1 MPMIEGSA
9 LYYDGLS
16 NKQHAVTLRIGATL
30 EIVEDSR
37 MIAGWPYEWIRRADS
52 SDGRIR
58 LRTTNG
64 SDLARLVLTD
74 QTFARSVLEAC
85 PRLEQDDPASTT
97 STGRIIFWSLAAAT
111 SLILIGLFGIPL
123 IAERLTPLI
132 PASFERRLGE
142 MTDSQV
148 TAIFD
153 ATPCQSPDGVRAF
166 GKLIDDLQKTTGLSV
181 PITATVVRSGVPNAI
196 ALPGGKVYLFRGL
209 LDKANSADEVA
220 GVLAH
225 ELGHVKHRD
234 SVRIL
239 LQAGGTSFLLGLLL
253 GDVTGSGAAIFAART
268 LLDASHSRGAE
279 TAADDV
285 AIEAM
290 NKLGRSPQPMGE
302 LLLRITGKEDRG
314 LLNFIASH
322 PLSEARL
329 QRMAASP
336 PAVPGPP
343 LLDATE
349 WTALKQICGPAAQ
362 DRKTQAPK
370 AQGSKT

>member
-1 MPMIEGSA
+1 MIEGSA

-16 NKQHAVTLRIGATL
+16 NKQHAVTLRIGSTL
-30 EIVEDSR
+30 EIVEGGR
-37 MIAGWPYEWIRRADS
+37 MIAGWPFEWIRRADS
-52 SDGRIR
+52 SDGKIR

-74 QTFARSVLEAC
+74 QTFAKSVLEAC
-85 PRLEQDDPASTT
+85 PRLEQDDPSGTT
-97 STGRIIFWSLAAAT
+97 STGRIVFWSLAAAT
-111 SLILIGLFGIPL
+111 SLILIGLYGIPF

-132 PASFERRLGE
+132 PDSFERRLGD
-142 MTDSQV
+142 MADNQV
-148 TAIFD
+148 TTIFD

-166 GKLIDDLQKTTGLSV
+166 GKLIGKLQTATELSV
-181 PITATVVRSGVPNAI
+181 PITAKVVRSGVANAI

-209 LDKANSADEVA
+209 LDKANSADEIA

-234 SVRIL
+234 SLRIL
-239 LQAGGTSFLLGLLL
+239 IQAGGTSFLLGLLL

-268 LLDASHSRGAE
+268 LLDASHTRGAE
-279 TAADDV
+279 TAADGL

-302 LLLRITGKEDRG
+302 LLVRITGKEDRG
-314 LLNFIASH
+314 LLNFVASH

-336 PAVPGPP
+336 PAIPGPL
-343 LLDATE
+343 LLDETE
-349 WTALKQICGPAAQ
+349 WAALKQICGPAAQ
-362 DRKTQAPK
+362 DTKT
-370 AQGSKT
+370 QGSKT

>member
-1 MPMIEGSA
+1 MIEGSA

-30 EIVEDSR
+30 EIVEDGL
-37 MIAGWPYEWIRRADS
+37 MIAGWPFEWIRRADS

-64 SDLARLVLTD
+64 SDLARLVLID
-74 QTFARSVLEAC
+74 ETFARSVLEAC
-85 PRLEQDDPASTT
+85 PRLEHNDPSGTT
-97 STGRIIFWSLAAAT
+97 STGRIVFWSLAAAT
-111 SLILIGLFGIPL
+111 SLILIGLYGIPF

-142 MTDSQV
+142 MADSQV
-148 TAIFD
+148 TTVFD
-153 ATPCQSPDGVRAF
+153 ATPCQNPDGVRAF
-166 GKLIDDLQKTTGLSV
+166 GKLIGDLQKTTGLSV

-209 LDKANSADEVA
+209 LEKAESADEIA

-279 TAADDV
+279 AAADDV
-285 AIEAM
+285 AIESM

-329 QRMAASP
+329 QRMSASP

-343 LLDATE
+343 LLDAGE
-349 WTALKQICGPAAQ
+349 WAALKQICGPSGQ
-362 DRKTQAPK
+362 NTKTQNPK
-370 AQGSKT
+370 T